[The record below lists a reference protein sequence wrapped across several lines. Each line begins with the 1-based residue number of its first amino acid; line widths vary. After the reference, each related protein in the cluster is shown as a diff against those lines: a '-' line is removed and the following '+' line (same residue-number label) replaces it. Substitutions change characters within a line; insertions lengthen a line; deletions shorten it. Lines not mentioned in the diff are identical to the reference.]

1 MASLDDVLTSLQNIV
16 KAFNSF
22 SQSNIQLSGTTNTQN
37 LSATTLIKT
46 GSGRML
52 TISVTTAGTTVGGLY
67 DSATIDAANQNNLLI
82 VVLNGVAFAP
92 VNMTFQNGLVY
103 IPGTGQTV
111 AICYT

>member
-67 DSATIDAANQNNLLI
+67 DSATI
-82 VVLNGVAFAP
+82 
-92 VNMTFQNGLVY
+92 
-103 IPGTGQTV
+103 
-111 AICYT
+111 